1 MPEYIY
7 RAVTEKGQIVR
18 NRVEDVNRNTL
29 IKKLKNNNLLPISI
43 TQVGYKSN
51 KAKVNKRNIMDIDD
65 IMKQADSANILQG
78 RITAKPK
85 LKERINLALA
95 REEKITTRDISIF
108 TQNFY
113 LLKKANF
120 NNIHALSTIIDSTD
134 NMSLRGV
141 LQDILAGVEAGEYM
155 YTTMEYYSNIFPY
168 IYINMIKVGE
178 LSGNLTKSLE
188 QAVKYLETSSDTSSK
203 LRSIIIPN
211 ALQLVM
217 LIALLIF
224 GVAYIIPLIQES
236 FAAAGTQTQLPAI
249 TLWFVDFCNGIA
261 ANWYLPT
268 MIIVGIVAIIVT
280 YINTPKGK
288 YNFHYFKYKMPVF
301 GSLIYAMDFSRLMR
315 AMLLNLENGM
325 RIQEAL
331 EVSKSVIK
339 NYVMLSIIE
348 TAINNILI
356 GGSWIEPFESSGLS
370 SSMETEMLKIGMQT
384 DLTEMM
390 RKLVEYM
397 EIDID
402 NKMRKVM
409 SVLPQIV
416 YSIVG
421 VALIFLVITII
432 VPCIQLYMGD
442 WLFDS
447 IELPEGFF

>member
-1 MPEYIY
+1 MPEYVY
-7 RAVTEKGQIVR
+7 RAVTNKGQIVK
-18 NRVEDVNRNTL
+18 NRVEDVNRNAL
-29 IKKLKNNNLLPISI
+29 IKKLKSSNLLPISI
-43 TQVGYKSN
+43 TQVGYNSK
-51 KAKVNKRNIMDIDD
+51 KKKVNKRNKMDIDD

-78 RITAKPK
+78 RISSKPK
-85 LKERINLALA
+85 LKERINLALS
-95 REEKITTRDISIF
+95 REESITTRDIIIF

-120 NNIHALSTIIDSTD
+120 NNIHALSTIIQSTD

-141 LQDILAGVEAGEYM
+141 LEDVLAGVEAGEYM

-178 LSGNLTKSLE
+178 LSGNLTESLE
-188 QAVKYLETSSDTSSK
+188 QAINYLESSSDTSAK
-203 LRSIIIPN
+203 LRKIIIPN
-211 ALQLVM
+211 AIQLLL

-224 GVAYIIPLIQES
+224 GVVYIIPLIQET
-236 FAAAGTQTQLPAI
+236 FTATGTTAQLPAI
-249 TLWFVDFCNGIA
+249 TLWFVDFCNGVATYWPIPTLIIA
-261 ANWYLPT
+261 VITAVIL
-268 MIIVGIVAIIVT
+268 I

-301 GSLIYAMDFSRLMR
+301 GSLLYAMDFERLMK

-356 GGSWIEPFESSGLS
+356 GASWIEPFERSGLS
-370 SSMETEMLKIGMQT
+370 SSMEIEMLQIGMQT
-384 DLTEMM
+384 DLSGMM
-390 RKLVEYM
+390 RKLVDYM
-397 EIDID
+397 AIDIE
-402 NKMRKVM
+402 NKLQRVM
-409 SVLPQIV
+409 TVLPQIV

-421 VALIFLVITII
+421 AVLIFLVIVII
-432 VPCIQLYMGD
+432 VPCVQLYMGD
-442 WLFDS
+442 WLLKSVD
-447 IELPEGFF
+447 LDGM

>member
-7 RAVTEKGQIVR
+7 RAVTSKGQIVR

-29 IKKLKNNNLLPISI
+29 IKKLKNNDLLPISI
-43 TQVGYKSN
+43 TQVGYKSR
-51 KAKVNKRNIMDIDD
+51 KTKVNKRNMMDIDD

-78 RITAKPK
+78 RAIAKPSI
-85 LKERINLALA
+85 KERVNLALS
-95 REEKITTRDISIF
+95 REEKITTRDIIIF

-120 NNIHALSTIIDSTD
+120 NNIHALSTIIDSTE
-134 NMSLRGV
+134 NLSLRGV
-141 LQDILAGVEAGEYM
+141 LQDILAGVEAGEFM

-168 IYINMIKVGE
+168 IYTNMIKVGE
-178 LSGNLTKSLE
+178 LSGSLTKSLE
-188 QAVKYLETSSDTSSK
+188 QAVKYLETSSDTTSR

-211 ALQLVM
+211 ALQLILLVG
-217 LIALLIF
+217 ILIF

-236 FAAAGTQTQLPAI
+236 FAEAGATTQLPGI
-249 TLWFVDFCNGIA
+249 TLWFVDFCNGVA
-261 ANWYLPT
+261 AHWYIPT
-268 MIIVGIVAIIVT
+268 MILLGIVAIIIT

-301 GSLIYAMDFSRLMR
+301 GSLIYAMDFSRLMK

-325 RIQEAL
+325 RVQEAL
-331 EVSKSVIK
+331 EVSKSVVK

-348 TAINNILI
+348 TSINNILI
-356 GGSWIEPFESSGLS
+356 GGSWIEPFENSGLS
-370 SSMETEMLKIGMQT
+370 SAMETEMLKIGMQT

-397 EIDID
+397 DIDIN
-402 NKMRKVM
+402 NKMKKVM

-421 VALIFLVITII
+421 VALIFLVIVII

-442 WLFDS
+442 WIFETVD
-447 IELPEGFF
+447 LPDF

>member
-7 RAVTEKGQIVR
+7 RAITSKGQIVR

-29 IKKLKNNNLLPISI
+29 IKKLKNNDLLPISI
-43 TQVGYKSN
+43 TQVGYKS
-51 KAKVNKRNIMDIDD
+51 KKTKVNKRNIMDIDD
-65 IMKQADSANILQG
+65 IMRQADSANILQG
-78 RITAKPK
+78 RIISKPK

-95 REEKITTRDISIF
+95 REEKITTRDLVIF

-120 NNIHALSTIIDSTD
+120 NNIHALSTIIDSTE
-134 NMSLRGV
+134 NLSLRGI

-168 IYINMIKVGE
+168 IYINMIRVGE

-188 QAVKYLETSSDTSSK
+188 QAVQYLETSSDTSSK

-211 ALQLVM
+211 AMQLVL
-217 LIALLIF
+217 LIGLLIF

-236 FAAAGTQTQLPAI
+236 FATAGTNTQLPGI
-249 TLWFVDFCNGIA
+249 TLWFVDFCNSVA
-261 ANWYLPT
+261 ANWYIPT
-268 MIIVGIVAIIVT
+268 VIILGLVAIAIT
-280 YINTPKGK
+280 YVNTPKGK

-301 GSLIYAMDFSRLMR
+301 GSLIYSMDFSRLMR

-370 SSMETEMLKIGMQT
+370 STMETEMLKIGMQT

-397 EIDID
+397 EIDIN
-402 NKMRKVM
+402 NKMKKVM

-421 VALIFLVITII
+421 AVLIFLVIVII
-432 VPCIQLYMGD
+432 VPCVQLYMGD
-442 WLFDS
+442 WLFESVD
-447 IELPEGFF
+447 LPEQFK